1 MSRFPFLPG
10 AMVLLSKGSATSARR
25 LDLDEAAECVFA
37 QGLPFQL

>member
-10 AMVLLSKGSATSARR
+10 AMVLVSKGSATPARR
-25 LDLDEAAECVFA
+25 LDLDEAVFA